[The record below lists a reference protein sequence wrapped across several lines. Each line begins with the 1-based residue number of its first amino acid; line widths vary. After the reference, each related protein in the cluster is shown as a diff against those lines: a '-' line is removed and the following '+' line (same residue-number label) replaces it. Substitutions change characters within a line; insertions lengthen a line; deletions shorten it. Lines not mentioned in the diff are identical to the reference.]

1 MQDFGQILGELGEAA
16 RVIGG
21 QVASLWVLAQL
32 ALILLAAVAAA
43 TLAALVRRRVD
54 LVALTMGWPAFLRLF
69 VRAIVANAGMIA
81 FLAIA
86 APMHAAL
93 LALAP
98 QAGGY
103 LLEVAEKLA
112 AAWIVIHV
120 LAGLIR
126 NRIVYRLLAVSAW
139 TVAALSILGLLGPIA
154 QALDSVAVEIGGLR
168 VSPLLVLK
176 TILLLILATWA
187 ASALSNFLDRRVQ
200 GAPDLTPSLRVL
212 IGKLVR
218 LTLMTLAILIV
229 VRSTGIDLSAL
240 AIFTGA
246 LGVGLGF
253 GLQKIVSNFVSG
265 VILLADK
272 SIKPG
277 DVITVGDSYG
287 WVNAM
292 NTRCVAVIT
301 RDGREVL
308 IPNEDLVTQRVVN
321 WSYTKQEVRLDVPF
335 GVDVASDPH
344 RVRRAAVE
352 AAACVPRVLTHPAPV
367 CHFVAFGSKSLDF
380 MLRFWI
386 ADPVAGVTNVR
397 GLVLLALWDA
407 FRREGIEIPSPI
419 QDVRLTDPAGA
430 AAREADPSIVPRE
443 APARGPR

>member
-1 MQDFGQILGELGEAA
+1 
-16 RVIGG
+16 V
-21 QVASLWVLAQL
+21 
-32 ALILLAAVAAA
+32 
-43 TLAALVRRRVD
+43 
-54 LVALTMGWPAFLRLF
+54 
-69 VRAIVANAGMIA
+69 
-81 FLAIA
+81 
-86 APMHAAL
+86 
-93 LALAP
+93 
-98 QAGGY
+98 
-103 LLEVAEKLA
+103 
-112 AAWIVIHV
+112 
-120 LAGLIR
+120 
-126 NRIVYRLLAVSAW
+126 
-139 TVAALSILGLLGPIA
+139 
-154 QALDSVAVEIGGLR
+154 
-168 VSPLLVLK
+168 
-176 TILLLILATWA
+176 WA
-187 ASALSNFLDRRVQ
+187 ASALSNFLERRVQ
-200 GAPDLTPSLRVL
+200 GASDLTPSLRVL

-218 LTLMTLAILIV
+218 LILITLAILIV

-246 LGVGLGF
+246 LGVGVGF

-265 VILLADK
+265 IILLVDK

-292 NTRCVAVIT
+292 NTRCIAVIT

-321 WSYTKQEVRLDVPF
+321 WSYTKEEIRLDVPF

-344 RVRRAAVE
+344 QVRRVAV
-352 AAACVPRVLTHPAPV
+352 AAASTVERVLEKPEPA

-407 FRREGIEIPSPI
+407 FKREGIEIPSPI
-419 QDVRLTDPAGA
+419 QDVRLTDSASA
-430 AAREADPSIVPRE
+430 AAGPVDRSVVPRDQ
-443 APARGPR
+443 PA

>member
-1 MQDFGQILGELGEAA
+1 MNDFAQIVSGLGDAA
-16 RVIGG
+16 RAIGAEI
-21 QVASLWVLAQL
+21 ASVWVLIQL
-32 ALILLAAVAAA
+32 ALLLLAAAAMIG
-43 TLAALVRRRVD
+43 ALVRKRAD

-69 VRAIVANAGMIA
+69 ARAIAANIGMIA
-81 FLAIA
+81 FVAIV
-86 APMHAAL
+86 AL
-93 LALAP
+93 MQVGMLALAP
-98 QAGGY
+98 QAGGS
-103 LLEVAEKLA
+103 LLGAAEKLG
-112 AAWIVIHV
+112 AAWVVIN
-120 LAGLIR
+120 LIAGLVR
-126 NRIVYRLLAVSAW
+126 NRLIFRVLAVSAW
-139 TVAALSILGLLGPIA
+139 TIAALSILGLLGPVGD
-154 QALDSVAVEIGGLR
+154 ALDSVAVSIGGLR

-176 TILLLILATWA
+176 TAALLVLAVWA
-187 ASALSNFLDRRVQ
+187 ASALSNFLERRVH
-200 GAPDLTPSLRVL
+200 GASDLTPSFQVL

-246 LGVGLGF
+246 LGVGVGF

-265 VILLADK
+265 IILLVDK

-277 DVITVGDSYG
+277 DVITVGESYG

-292 NTRCVAVIT
+292 NTRCIAVIT

-321 WSYTKQEVRLDVPF
+321 WSYTKEEIRLDLPF

-344 RVRRAAVE
+344 QVRRVAVE
-352 AAACVPRVLTHPAPV
+352 ATTSVPRVLAEPAPV

-386 ADPVAGVTNVR
+386 DDPVAGITNVR

-407 FRREGIEIPSPI
+407 FKREGIEIPSPI
-419 QDVRLTDPAGA
+419 QDVRLTEAAPA
-430 AAREADPSIVPRE
+430 AAGRADQSIVPRDQ
-443 APARGPR
+443 PA

>member
-1 MQDFGQILGELGEAA
+1 MQDFAQILGDLGEAA
-16 RVIGG
+16 RVIGA
-21 QVASLWVLAQL
+21 QIASIWVLAQL

-43 TLAALVRRRVD
+43 MLAALVRRRVD
-54 LVALTMGWPAFLRLF
+54 LVALTMGWPSPLRLL

-81 FLAIA
+81 FVAIVVL
-86 APMHAAL
+86 MRGAL

-98 QAGGY
+98 QGGGY
-103 LLEVAEKLA
+103 LLEVAGKLG
-112 AAWIVIHV
+112 AAWVVIHV

-126 NRIVYRLLAVSAW
+126 SRIVNRVLAVSAW
-139 TVAALSILGLLGPIA
+139 TLAALSILGLLGPIA
-154 QALDSVAVEIGGLR
+154 DALDSVAVEIGGLR

-176 TILLLILATWA
+176 TILLLILAVWV
-187 ASALSNFLDRRVQ
+187 ASAIGNFLDRRVQ

-212 IGKLVR
+212 IGKLLR

-265 VILLADK
+265 GILLVDK

-292 NTRCVAVIT
+292 NTRCIAVIT

-321 WSYTKQEVRLDVPF
+321 WSYTKEEVRLDVPF
-335 GVDVASDPH
+335 GVDVTSDPH
-344 RVRRAAVE
+344 QVRRVAVE
-352 AAACVPRVLTHPAPV
+352 ATVSVPRVLAQPAPV
-367 CHFVAFGSKSLDF
+367 CHFVAFGAKSLDF

-386 ADPVAGVTNVR
+386 ADPIAGVTNVR

-407 FRREGIEIPSPI
+407 FKREGIEIPSPI
-419 QDVRLTDPAGA
+419 QDVRLTDPARA
-430 AAREADPSIVPRE
+430 AGGRERDHSIVPRGR
-443 APARGPR
+443 PP

>member
-1 MQDFGQILGELGEAA
+1 MNDFAQILSGLGDAA
-16 RVIGG
+16 RAIGAEL
-21 QVASLWVLAQL
+21 ASIWVLVQL
-32 ALILLAAVAAA
+32 ALLLLAAAAA
-43 TLAALVRRRVD
+43 AVFAALVRRRVD
-54 LVALTMGWPAFLRLF
+54 LMALTMGWPSFLRLLARAIAANIAMIAF
-69 VRAIVANAGMIA
+69 VAIVALIQVAM
-81 FLAIA
+81 LVV
-86 APMHAAL
+86 
-93 LALAP
+93 AP
-98 QAGGY
+98 QAGGS
-103 LLEVAEKLA
+103 LLGAAQKLGT
-112 AAWIVIHV
+112 AWVVIN
-120 LAGLIR
+120 LIAGLVR
-126 NRIVYRLLAVSAW
+126 NRLIFRVLAVSAW
-139 TVAALSILGLLGPIA
+139 TIAALSILGLLGPVA
-154 QALDSVAVEIGGLR
+154 DALDSVAVSIGGLR

-176 TILLLILATWA
+176 TAALLVLAVWA
-187 ASALSNFLDRRVQ
+187 ASALSNFLERRVQ
-200 GAPDLTPSLRVL
+200 GASDLTPSFQVL
-212 IGKLVR
+212 IGKLAR

-246 LGVGLGF
+246 LGVGVGF

-265 VILLADK
+265 IILLVDK

-292 NTRCVAVIT
+292 NTRCIAVIT

-321 WSYTKQEVRLDVPF
+321 WSYTKEEIRLDVPF

-344 RVRRAAVE
+344 QVRRVAVEAVAAVE
-352 AAACVPRVLTHPAPV
+352 RVLRNPAPV

-386 ADPVAGVTNVR
+386 DDPIAGVTNVR

-407 FRREGIEIPSPI
+407 FKREGIEIPSPI
-419 QDVRLTDPAGA
+419 QDVRLTDPARA
-430 AAREADPSIVPRE
+430 AAGRADQSIVPRDQ
-443 APARGPR
+443 PA